1 MPKSY
6 DIVASTGTYT
16 GNDGQEKRR
25 YQNVGMI
32 IEKDGKM
39 YVKLTSLVTVD
50 DEGKVINFF
59 SCFEPKG
66 QGQGKASPQKE
77 APAASQ
83 GGDFN
88 DDMPF

>member
-1 MPKSY
+1 MPKKY

-16 GNDGQEKRR
+16 GTGGQEKRR
-25 YQNVGMI
+25 YQNVGMV

-50 DEGKVINFF
+50 DEGKVVNFF
-59 SCFEPKG
+59 SCFEPKPK
-66 QGQGKASPQKE
+66 QGQAPAPKQQA
-77 APAASQ
+77 APAA
-83 GGDFN
+83 GDFD

>member
-1 MPKSY
+1 MPKTF

-39 YVKLTSLVTVD
+39 YVKMTSLVTVD

-77 APAASQ
+77 APADSQ
-83 GGDFN
+83 APDFN

>member
-1 MPKSY
+1 VPKTM

-16 GNDGQEKRR
+16 DSSGQEKRR
-25 YQNVGMI
+25 YQNVGMV
-32 IEKDGKM
+32 IEKDGKT
-39 YVKLTSLVTVD
+39 YIKLTSLVTVD

-83 GGDFN
+83 APSF
-88 DDMPF
+88 DDDLPY